1 MSPQPCR
8 RERLGTLEVEP
19 TTHAGLWLD
28 KFMPRI
34 LEKDEGPKDHADPRQ
49 TLVAEVAERS
59 TPAIYSEFYARW
71 LAALADLGAQV
82 KPARATGRIVV
93 GMGNESVLET
103 AITLHRT
110 YGVPYL
116 PGSALKGLAASYA
129 SQRLGNDWQEGSRAH
144 ITLFGN
150 TDQAG
155 YVTFFDAYPLA
166 GQGQL
171 VHADIMAIHHP
182 DYYQQGNKPPADW
195 DDPSLVPFLSATGS
209 YALALAGPNP
219 WVNAAFHILAN
230 ALLDVGV
237 GAKTSSGYGRMQVQG
252 FEELWTANGD
262 IAEEKP
268 PPPLSP
274 ERIKLNVIL
283 ADLHRMKPKDMR
295 GQARGFYD
303 RWQVFKAAPELR
315 RELAMAILAKIDQT
329 NTQEVF
335 SQQNWYRELQ
345 RFVQAGGGA

>member
-1 MSPQPCR
+1 MSPQPSR
-8 RERLGTLEVEP
+8 RERLGTLEVEQ

-49 TLVAEVAERS
+49 TLVAEVAGCN
-59 TPAIYSEFYARW
+59 TPAIYADFYTRW
-71 LAALADLGAQV
+71 LAALGDLGAQV
-82 KPARATGRIVV
+82 KTARAMGRIAI

-129 SQRLGNDWQEGSRAH
+129 NQRLGNDWQEGSRAYV
-144 ITLFGN
+144 TLFGN

-171 VHADIMAIHHP
+171 VYPDIMAIHHP
-182 DYYQQGNKPPADW
+182 KYYQQGDAPPADW

-209 YALALAGPNP
+209 YALALAGPCL

-230 ALLDVGV
+230 ALLDAGI

-252 FEELWTANGD
+252 FESLWALGSD
-262 IAEEKP
+262 IIEEQP
-268 PPPLSP
+268 PGPLSP
-274 ERIKLNVIL
+274 ERIRLNVIL
-283 ADLHRMKPKDMR
+283 ADLQKVKPKDMR

-303 RWQVFKAAPELR
+303 RWQALKAAPELR

-329 NTQEVF
+329 NTQERF
-335 SQQNWYRELQ
+335 NQQNWYRELQ
-345 RFVQAGGGA
+345 RFVQTGGGA